1 MELTHLIIILIIVT
15 VLLEMMTSRP
25 TKTCRTLIT
34 STGAVIEICAS
45 HEDFDIPKEP
55 KELCES
61 RCQTNFDH
69 AQLQAKGILVENCI
83 RDCNN
88 INN

>member
-1 MELTHLIIILIIVT
+1 MELTHLIIILIIV
-15 VLLEMMTSRP
+15 VIASEMLSSKPSKM
-25 TKTCRTLIT
+25 CRTLVT
-34 STGAVIEICAS
+34 DTGAVIEICAS

-69 AQLQAKGILVENCI
+69 AQLQARGTLVENCI
-83 RDCNN
+83 KQCNN
-88 INN
+88 L